1 MLTRF
6 HAWRKAKVRCWGR
19 DTYIR
24 FTPDIGFAIAWF
36 PMRATATKPKRR
48 RRIRAAKHHGLQMT
62 EWRGARWVVIRQIA
76 GRSTVK
82 KEAFDLEQRY

>member
-6 HAWRKAKVRCWGR
+6 HEWRVAKVRCWGR

-36 PMRATATKPKRR
+36 PRAGKR

-62 EWRGARWVVIRQIA
+62 EWRGARWVVVRQVL
-76 GRSTVK
+76 GRSTVNG
-82 KEAFDLEQRY
+82 ESFDLSRGQG